1 MIGLGPPY
9 NWPEA
14 PPGKVWISDATAVFP
29 IIRDSINAKVQDN
42 GKALYDI
49 RLDAES
55 MKRFEEAI
63 RRFPDFPFP
72 YYILT
77 LYKYDHQESSWKQ
90 YAQKALEILNQ
101 TTLIQGHHPDHDE
114 AKKTLQDLLAKNPGA

>member
-29 IIRDSINAKVQDN
+29 IIRDSINAKVQDD
-42 GKALYDI
+42 GKPLYDI
-49 RLDAES
+49 KLDEPS
-55 MKRFEEAI
+55 MKRFEEAA

-72 YYILT
+72 YYILA
-77 LYKYDHQESSWKQ
+77 LYKHDHQQSDWKE
-90 YAQKALEILNQ
+90 YAQKALEILDQ
-101 TTLIQGHHPDHDE
+101 TTLIQGHHSDHDE
-114 AKKTLQDLLAKNPGA
+114 AKNTLQELLAKTP